1 MENTST
7 TSKDNLEI
15 VDSDSDSDSS
25 SSSDSSLEDTV
36 EQKQVNKKEHKKIKP
51 LFKIKQNDYAIKP
64 VKQNAITKQIV
75 SMQGPL
81 YTLLKNRDGH
91 NLILKSLNKNEL
103 KTIKNIISSVEQLKN
118 IKAKR
123 GFYQL
128 PQETVLAF
136 KKCKNK
142 IESFKKATTKKD
154 MLDACLALNDVD
166 NFKSLRDILAAND
179 KLYSMNRRISS
190 KRNFKYGTK

>member
-1 MENTST
+1 MDLKTYKQTFQYLRTEMENPST
-7 TSKDNLEI
+7 TSKDKLEL

-25 SSSDSSLEDTV
+25 SSSSDSSLEDSV

-51 LFKIKQNDYAIKP
+51 IFKHKQNDYAIKP

-75 SMQGPL
+75 SMRGPL
-81 YTLLKNRDGH
+81 YTLLKNREGH
-91 NLILKSLNKNEL
+91 NLILKSLNKHEL

-142 IESFKKATTKKD
+142 IDSFKKAK
-154 MLDACLALNDVD
+154 N
-166 NFKSLRDILAAND
+166 
-179 KLYSMNRRISS
+179 
-190 KRNFKYGTK
+190 

>member
-1 MENTST
+1 MTPVWR
-7 TSKDNLEI
+7 I
-15 VDSDSDSDSS
+15 V
-25 SSSDSSLEDTV
+25 LN
-36 EQKQVNKKEHKKIKP
+36 KNKLIKKEHKKIKTI
-51 LFKIKQNDYAIKP
+51 FKHKQNDYAIKP

-81 YTLLKNRDGH
+81 YNLFKNKEGH
-91 NLILKSLNKNEL
+91 NLILKSLNKQEL

-118 IKAKR
+118 IKAKNN
-123 GFYQL
+123 FYQL

-142 IESFKKATTKKD
+142 VDSFKKAKNKKE
-154 MLDACLALNDVD
+154 MLDACLALNDID
-166 NFKSLRDILAAND
+166 NFKSLRAIITAND